1 MESTLG
7 IRFSP
12 SLTLD
17 HSFPHQITPAHD
29 QNDYDIGKRHDL
41 PFINILDD
49 EGSILPGY
57 GEFSGMKRFQ
67 ARKAVT
73 EALKAKNL
81 YVETKDNPMVIPIC
95 NRSKDVVEPML
106 KMQWYVDCN
115 EMGRR
120 SVEVVKNGELTILP
134 EQYKKTW
141 FHWME
146 NVRDWCISR
155 QLWWGHRLPVYYVRS
170 SDPADTAKLDKLT
183 DDQRWISAISEE
195 QAKTKAVERLGV
207 KLDSLSLQQD
217 EDVLDTWFSSG
228 IFPFSVMGWPENTE
242 DLVKYYPGNLL
253 ETGADIIFFWVA
265 RMVMLGL
272 ELTGKLPFKEV
283 FLHSMVRDS
292 HGRKMSKSLGNV
304 IDPLNVIH
312 GISLEALHQTLY
324 DSNLDPKEIEKAK
337 AGQKAEFKDGIPECG
352 TDALRFG
359 LLAYCSQGRDIN
371 LDIKRIEGYRF
382 FCNKIWNAFKL
393 TQMSLGDGFV
403 PLDTERLTGHESR
416 LDRWM
421 LSKVIA
427 ATEHVNRSIEIYDFL
442 QATTGCYN
450 VWLYEFCDV
459 YLEHIKAALATGDE
473 QSKEATRQTL
483 YTCIENNLRLL
494 HPFMPFLSEELWQR
508 LPRRAKNPVPSL
520 CVERYPDA
528 SKFAWKRDEALEKEM
543 DDVMEVV
550 RKIRKARTDLNL
562 NKQKADLSLK
572 YDLRKLNLEP
582 YYMTMQVG
590 GLN

>member
-1 MESTLG
+1 
-7 IRFSP
+7 
-12 SLTLD
+12 
-17 HSFPHQITPAHD
+17 
-29 QNDYDIGKRHDL
+29 
-41 PFINILDD
+41 
-49 EGSILPGY
+49 
-57 GEFSGMKRFQ
+57 MKRFQ

-95 NRSKDVVEPML
+95 NRSKDVVEPMIKL
-106 KMQWYVDCN
+106 QWYVSCA

-134 EQYKKTW
+134 EQYTKTW
-141 FHWME
+141 FYWME
-146 NVRDWCISR
+146 GERDWCISR

-170 SDPADTAKLDKLT
+170 SDPADAAKLDKLA
-183 DDQRWISAISEE
+183 DDERWISAISDE
-195 QAKTKAVERLGV
+195 QAKVKASERLGL
-207 KLDSLSLQQD
+207 KLDSLNVQQD

-242 DLVKYYPGNLL
+242 DMIKYYPGNLL

-283 FLHSMVRDS
+283 YLHSMVRDS

-304 IDPLNVIH
+304 IDPLYVIN
-312 GISLEALHQTLY
+312 GISLEDLHQSLY

-337 AGQKAEFKDGIPECG
+337 QGQKVDFKDGIPECG

-421 LSKVIA
+421 LSKVIV
-427 ATEHVNRSIEIYDFL
+427 ATEQVNKSIEAYDFL
-442 QATTGCYN
+442 RATTGCYK

-473 QSKEATRQTL
+473 QSKETIRQTL

-508 LPRRAKNPVPSL
+508 LPRRATNQVPSI

-528 SKFAWKRDEALEKEM
+528 AKFAWKRDEALEKEV
-543 DDVMEVV
+543 DDVMMDVV

-572 YDLRKLNLEP
+572 YDPSKVNLEP
-582 YYMTMQVG
+582 YYMTMQVSG
-590 GLN
+590 FEMKTRNDAIELNSN